1 MARPSRLDPLAA
13 ISFNIDAA
21 SSWHSIQSSPPFE
34 NIYYYSKLQYY
45 NDVTSPFKNIFQQ
58 DELQCLNCGNCV
70 EDCKCKSWQF
80 GTFALTQYT
89 YTYTLA
95 QFCTLLLCSVLL
107 PYCKCKS
114 GQFGTFDFA
123 PVQGIWSELSASP
136 RVPLQTYKLF
146 RKKSTLDNVEQLPE
160 FRWHLSLLLIY
171 HVWDLECHISYALM
185 RTLVGK

>member
-1 MARPSRLDPLAA
+1 MAWPSRLDLVAA

-34 NIYYYSKLQYY
+34 NIYYYSYLQYY

-70 EDCKCKSWQF
+70 EDCKSWQF

-89 YTYTLA
+89 STCTLA
-95 QFCTLLLCSVLL
+95 QFCTLLPYSVML
-107 PYCKCKS
+107 PYCKCKPWQFGNFALVQYTSTCTLAFCTLLLCPVLLSYCKCES
-114 GQFGTFDFA
+114 GQFGTFDFV

-146 RKKSTLDNVEQLPE
+146 RKQSNLDNVE
-160 FRWHLSLLLIY
+160 
-171 HVWDLECHISYALM
+171 
-185 RTLVGK
+185 

>member
-1 MARPSRLDPLAA
+1 MGRPSRLDPLAV
-13 ISFNIDAA
+13 ISFDIDAA

-95 QFCTLLLCSVLL
+95 QFCTLLFCSVLL
-107 PYCKCKS
+107 PYCKCES
-114 GQFGTFDFA
+114 GQFGTFDFV

-146 RKKSTLDNVEQLPE
+146 RKQSNLDNVMAPFTFVDLSCLR
-160 FRWHLSLLLIY
+160 FRMSH
-171 HVWDLECHISYALM
+171 
-185 RTLVGK
+185 